1 MVKEWQDT
9 FKSWIVLF
17 VSATLRAVSFDLVM
31 SLSADDFLLAYRRF
45 VAVHSTQQL
54 IRSDNGTTFVATSR
68 MIPVDWRF
76 NPQPALGKEVSSR
89 GWSRL

>member
-45 VAVHSTQQL
+45 VAVHSNAQL
-54 IRSDNGTTFVATSR
+54 IRSDDGTTYVAASR
-68 MIPVDWRF
+68 MISVYWRF
-76 NPQPALGKEVSSR
+76 NPPPTLGTVVSSR